1 MVKVGVKLPPASGRI
16 GDFLADVTALEAA
29 GADSVWLPAGNAS
42 TAEPWILLG
51 AIAGAAHRVRLGTMV
66 DSAAGC
72 APALHSLA
80 RLTGGRV
87 VVGISPGPDL
97 RQSLELL
104 RIPSSSQPGPQILIT
119 CRSRDEAEQA
129 MLLADGVTVPGGD
142 EVVRELRASQTGDSD
157 FELWAEISIPPDR
170 AGWVQTM
177 SAYEAAGA
185 TGIILSWDPR
195 IVDLLRSAG
204 EQDDRTDLLIATG

>member
-1 MVKVGVKLPPASGRI
+1 MLKVGVRLPPASGRI

-29 GADSVWLPAGNAS
+29 GADSVWLHAGS
-42 TAEPWILLG
+42 TSSVEPWILLG
-51 AIAGAAHRVRLGTMV
+51 AIAAAAHRVRLGTMI

-72 APALHSLA
+72 APALDSLA
-80 RLTGGRV
+80 RLSGGRV
-87 VVGISPGPDL
+87 VVGIAPGREL
-97 RQSLELL
+97 KRSLELL
-104 RIPSSSQPGPQILIT
+104 RTPSSSQPAPQILIA
-119 CRSRDEAEQA
+119 CGSRDEAEQS
-129 MLLADGVTVPGGD
+129 MLLADGVTVPGGED
-142 EVVRELRASQTGDSD
+142 VVRKLRASQTGDPEL
-157 FELWAEISIPPDR
+157 ELWAEISIPADR

-185 TGIILSWDPR
+185 TGIIVSWDPR